1 MCYTCGVDVLQPR
14 IAGRSGR
21 SKTVTY
27 IAIIALLLIAV
38 TALSFYVRHLRTEQA
53 RYRRLLVQA
62 WDREMGL
69 IKQVDSLT
77 QELRARPTAEHVR
90 NAYFRG
96 QQYAIDAAAAAQG
109 LKVANEMRN
118 NLRTLVGEINRRVK

>member
-1 MCYTCGVDVLQPR
+1 M
-14 IAGRSGR
+14 
-21 SKTVTY
+21 TY

>member
-1 MCYTCGVDVLQPR
+1 MWYTCGVDVLQPR
-14 IAGRSGR
+14 IAGVPGR
-21 SKTVTY
+21 SNVVTY
-27 IAIIALLLIAV
+27 LFIVALCFVVGLV
-38 TALSFYVRHLRTEQA
+38 VWVRHLRGEQA

-77 QELRARPTAEHVR
+77 KELRARPTAEHVR

-118 NLRTLVGEINRRVK
+118 NLRTLVGEINRRTGK

>member
-14 IAGRSGR
+14 IAGVPGR
-21 SKTVTY
+21 ENVVFYS
-27 IAIIALLLIAV
+27 IIALLLIAV

-118 NLRTLVGEINRRVK
+118 NLRTLVGEINRRTGK